1 MHGRFIALQRPS
13 QMIYSCSATG
23 GVRNH
28 VFLSVASQVSVC
40 SVLPVQKSAPSS
52 IETLAETETYAKVR
66 TEIGSSVT
74 RY

>member
-23 GVRNH
+23 VVHNH

-40 SVLPVQKSAPSS
+40 SVSPG
-52 IETLAETETYAKVR
+52 AKV
-66 TEIGSSVT
+66 SPFQH
-74 RY
+74 